1 MGSSSKGS
9 PATVMLGGLIL
20 FGLIFYNM
28 IKDDPPS
35 SAPLASETTRVNV
48 VEQKKEV
55 PTLTEQ
61 IKALGGNE
69 IYLSTDA
76 SILTQ
81 CGITDIRNAELIN
94 DTGEPT
100 NIKAYRIVYDEN
112 RVLTMTFEKGSLYY
126 LGFNGT
132 DLYTTTDGVI
142 MKMQDVHI
150 PETDIPF
157 SYGAQLQM
165 ICEDVIKKYL
175 NFPLTADFHTLE
187 WAFGRED
194 NNYIVQGSVT
204 ASNAFGVREKMPFTV
219 WLEHDPDAD
228 EMTPTGVSLNGSIVY
243 NK

>member
-1 MGSSSKGS
+1 MANSSKGS

-20 FGLIFYNM
+20 FGLLFYNM
-28 IKDDPPS
+28 IKDDSPRSTPT
-35 SAPLASETTRVNV
+35 ASETTRAILA
-48 VEQKKEV
+48 QKQEV

-76 SILTQ
+76 SILAQ
-81 CGITDIRNAELIN
+81 CGITDVRNAELIN
-94 DTGEPT
+94 DTGAPA
-100 NIKAYRIVYDEN
+100 NIKSYRIVYDEK

-126 LGFNGT
+126 LGLNGT

-157 SYGAQLQM
+157 SYGAQLQT
-165 ICEDVIKKYL
+165 ICEDVVKKFL
-175 NFPLTADFHTLE
+175 NFPSTADFHTLE

-194 NNYIVQGSVT
+194 NNYIVQGTVT
-204 ASNAFGVREKMPFTV
+204 ASNAFGVRKKMPFTV
-219 WLEHDPDAD
+219 WLEHDPDTD